1 MKKAVIA
8 IKNSIRINLAIVL
21 ALVVVSGVSFAMF
34 GITQGPDFDNSRVL
48 QVVFDHE
55 EQVDRVGSLASE
67 VKDPVK
73 IEKEGT
79 SIFRLFYQNI
89 SDEELDGVLSK
100 LKDNASV
107 LRESSILNHV
117 PGESLIVN
125 IDAAVRTAGI
135 IFLIAMVYAVLSLR
149 NLNFT
154 RLRIVIYMLADIA
167 VSALGLVVLVGIVS
181 ALGGVGVPLDN
192 WLVAGFIIAFGIF
205 ELPALYATVR
215 FRDIREKNT
224 VDNIFEIWRQLV
236 DEKWQEFVLIASLT
250 GIVSILPLVALGT
263 PLIYAVALLLQALI
277 LGVYAHLLVMP
288 YVLKILE
295 RLGHRFNLDK
305 KFKFLSSKW

>member
-135 IFLIAMVYAVLSLR
+135 IFLIAMVYAV
-149 NLNFT
+149 
-154 RLRIVIYMLADIA
+154 
-167 VSALGLVVLVGIVS
+167 
-181 ALGGVGVPLDN
+181 
-192 WLVAGFIIAFGIF
+192 
-205 ELPALYATVR
+205 
-215 FRDIREKNT
+215 
-224 VDNIFEIWRQLV
+224 
-236 DEKWQEFVLIASLT
+236 
-250 GIVSILPLVALGT
+250 
-263 PLIYAVALLLQALI
+263 
-277 LGVYAHLLVMP
+277 
-288 YVLKILE
+288 
-295 RLGHRFNLDK
+295 
-305 KFKFLSSKW
+305 